1 MRKYAFLWVRSKDKW
16 TSMFVDHC
24 VIMDCRNRMCYH
36 LTRDYDCG
44 YVCES
49 YDSLMERNELIRY
62 MRFESDKDIEHYY
75 NEQKWLHPEGF
86 AAIGNNCE
94 TFANGFIGYKA
105 SKQTET
111 LALIAIITIG
121 VMI

>member
-16 TSMFVDHC
+16 TSVFVDHWI
-24 VIMDCRNRMCYH
+24 IMDCENRMCND
-36 LTRDYDCG
+36 LTTNEDCANA
-44 YVCES
+44 CEGS
-49 YDSLMERNELIRY
+49 DPLKGLNELIRY
-62 MRFESDKDIEHYY
+62 IRFESDKDIEHYY

-86 AAIGNNCE
+86 SAIGNNCE